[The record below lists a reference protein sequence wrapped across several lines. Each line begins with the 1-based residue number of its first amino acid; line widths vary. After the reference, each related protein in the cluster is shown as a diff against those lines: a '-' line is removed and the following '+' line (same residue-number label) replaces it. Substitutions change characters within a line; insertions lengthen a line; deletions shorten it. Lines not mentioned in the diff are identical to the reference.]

1 MYNRRLFPILE
12 AHLQE
17 RFVTTITGMRRVGKS
32 TALHFLMEKVP
43 HHNKIYL
50 DLERVENRYI
60 FQQHSY
66 KDIQINLEI
75 EGIDFTKPAVIAL
88 DEIQL
93 VKDITSV
100 IKWFYDTYPLL
111 KFIVTGSS
119 SFYLRNRFSE
129 SLAGR
134 KHIFE
139 MYPLDFLEFLWFK
152 EIDTSVIERFSFQ
165 PFQPQVYEKFNTL
178 YMEYLQFGGFPDVVK
193 ATNTDSKART
203 LNDIINAYIDLD
215 VRLLSDFDI
224 SGTLYK
230 LIRLLAA
237 RTGTLLDVS
246 KISSALG
253 IDRRKVTGYL
263 ELLEKTYLIHLVS
276 PYSKNVDREISLRRK
291 IYLADTGILQQL
303 AQVSSGQVF
312 ENQVFLQLM
321 KRGSVA
327 YYQRK
332 SGAEID
338 FVFNRETAIEVKE
351 TCHAGDLTT
360 LQKRAH
366 SIQLAK
372 TMLVGNTLPGDQF
385 KEFTWAGTLF

>member
-1 MYNRRLFPILE
+1 MYNRRLFPVLE

-32 TALHFLMEKVP
+32 TALHFLMQKVS
-43 HHNKIYL
+43 HDNKIYL

-60 FQQHSY
+60 FQQNSY
-66 KDIQINLEI
+66 KDIQMNLGI
-75 EGIDFTKPAVIAL
+75 EGIDFSKPAVIAL

-165 PFQPQVYEKFNTL
+165 PFQPQVYEKFNPL

-253 IDRRKVTGYL
+253 VDRRKVTGYL
-263 ELLEKTYLIHLVS
+263 ELLEKTYVIHLVS

-332 SGAEID
+332 SRAEID
-338 FVFNRETAIEVKE
+338 FVFNGETAIEVKE

-385 KEFTWAGTLF
+385 KDFTWAGTLF